1 MSKYAAIRYAF
12 MKSLPVLFGYLFL
25 GAAFGIM
32 IVGAGYNA
40 LWAFFTSLFV
50 YAGSGQFLLVELLSA
65 SASLPMVFLMS
76 FLINSRHIF
85 YGLSFVEKF
94 RSFGVRK
101 PYMIFSMT
109 DETYSV
115 LCSTEYPPHID
126 EVKCAFYISL
136 FDHMY
141 WIAGGVL
148 GALLGQLIP
157 FDFKGIEFSMTAL
170 FVVIVIEQWRSSKK
184 HLPALI
190 GAISAVL
197 CLVLI
202 GADNFIL
209 PSLALTAAALMSLRK
224 VLDKEDER

>member
-1 MSKYAAIRYAF
+1 

-32 IVGAGYNA
+32 IVQAGYNA
-40 LWAFFTSLFV
+40 VWAFFSSLFI
-50 YAGSGQFLLVELLSA
+50 YAGSGQFLLVELLSSA
-65 SASLPMVFLMS
+65 ASLPLVFFMS

-85 YGLSFVEKF
+85 YGLSFIEKF
-94 RSFGVRK
+94 RKFGMKK

-115 LCSTEYPPHID
+115 LCSTEYPTHVD
-126 EVKCAFYISL
+126 EIMCAFYISM

-170 FVVIVIEQWRSSKK
+170 FVVIVIDQWRSSKK
-184 HLPALI
+184 HLPAII
-190 GAISAVL
+190 GAVSAVV
-197 CLVLI
+197 CLLLI

-209 PSLALTAAALMSLRK
+209 PSLALTAAALVILRK
-224 VLDKEDER
+224 PLEKEDEK